1 MSAAKVAATDAL
13 ETHDKAEAVGGAP
26 VLELENVGAA
36 YGDTVVLRNF
46 SLVVPP
52 RSVVTLLGP
61 NGAGKT
67 TVMRLVSGTLRPT
80 AGTIRLKG
88 DDVTHVSAHR
98 RATKG
103 VCLIPEGRGIFRS
116 LSVRENL
123 DLFQPP
129 TSRDISV
136 EQVLEVFPVLATR
149 LNQVAGTLSGGEQ
162 QMLALSRAFFAKPDI
177 VLVDEVSIGLAPKI
191 VDQIFEILGR
201 LASEGVS
208 LLIVEQYVRRALDLA
223 DTVYLLSRGEVVL
236 QGSTKEITY
245 DEVADAYLR

>member
-1 MSAAKVAATDAL
+1 MTLPENDVRDEVTSDRDATL
-13 ETHDKAEAVGGAP
+13 GNGEAVLALDH
-26 VLELENVGAA
+26 VSAA
-36 YGDTVVLRNF
+36 YGDSVVLRNV
-46 SLVVPP
+46 SLTVPR

-80 AGTIRLKG
+80 AGTITLNG
-88 DDVTHVSAHR
+88 VDVTGVAAHK
-98 RATKG
+98 RAMMG
-103 VCLIPEGRGIFRS
+103 ECLIPEGRGIFRS

-123 DLFQPP
+123 NLFRPN
-129 TSRDISV
+129 TSRDV
-136 EQVLEVFPVLATR
+136 ALDEVLEVFPVLAAR
-149 LNQVAGTLSGGEQ
+149 LNQIAGTLSGGEQ

-191 VDQIFEILGR
+191 VDQIFEILRR

-208 LLIVEQYVRRALDLA
+208 LLIVEQYVRRALELA
-223 DTVYLLSRGEVVL
+223 DTVYLLSRGETVL

-245 DEVADAYLR
+245 HEVADAYLR

>member
-1 MSAAKVAATDAL
+1 MRSRVGDARDV
-13 ETHDKAEAVGGAP
+13 EVTPVTSDADGAP
-26 VLELENVGAA
+26 VLALENVSAA

-46 SLVVPP
+46 SLSVPR

-80 AGTIRLKG
+80 AGTIWLNG
-88 DDVTHVSAHR
+88 VDVTGVAAHK
-98 RATKG
+98 RAAKG
-103 VCLIPEGRGIFRS
+103 ECLIPEGRGIFRS

-123 DLFQPP
+123 DLFRPK
-129 TSRDISV
+129 TSHDV
-136 EQVLEVFPVLATR
+136 ALDQVLDVFPVLAER
-149 LNQVAGTLSGGEQ
+149 LSQVAGTLSGGEQ

-191 VDQIFEILGR
+191 VDQIFEILQR
-201 LASEGVS
+201 LASEGIS

-223 DTVYLLSRGEVVL
+223 DTVYLLNRGEIVL
-236 QGSTKEITY
+236 RGSTKEITY

>member
-1 MSAAKVAATDAL
+1 MTPKSSAVDAP
-13 ETHDKAEAVGGAP
+13 ETSVGDDLVEGAP
-26 VLELENVGAA
+26 VLQLENVSAA
-36 YGDTVVLRNF
+36 YGDAVVLRNF

-80 AGTIRLKG
+80 AGTITLNG
-88 DDVTHVSAHR
+88 EDVTHLSAHR

-123 DLFQPP
+123 DLFRPP
-129 TSRDISV
+129 SSRDIAV
-136 EQVLEVFPVLATR
+136 EEVLEVFPVLAAR
-149 LNQVAGTLSGGEQ
+149 LSQVAGTLSGGEQ

-177 VLVDEVSIGLAPKI
+177 VLVDEVSIGLAPKV